1 MKRIALILITALL
14 SSSCATIL
22 KTKSYELNVSSDQ
35 RNSQVQIHD
44 SVYSLPAK
52 VEVKRSKH
60 DLKMLL
66 ISDSSK
72 VDFVVRSAP
81 NPTFLYWNLIG
92 FYTCP
97 IFYGVDLTNS
107 KRFYYGKS
115 VYLNTRDTVRFLN
128 PPTRQF
134 WNDFFSEK
142 HNGNRK
148 DFNLTLSIPYVN
160 GFNFEPED
168 FGTKVNT
175 GYWGLSVGLEYF
187 YRADQYMKLKFVA
200 ASDFWVPVPA
210 AVTPA
215 DVRESLHTSYGEITN
230 NWRFG
235 KIDLG
240 LGLNYCRN
248 NWTYIDETDIDNS
261 IVIRRRRQSLGLT
274 ANSYLQV
281 SKVFFIGLVYRPT
294 FVEVHPSFGYQYEH
308 LISLDF
314 EFKIPL
320 NK

>member
-1 MKRIALILITALL
+1 MKKITLILIIVLL

-35 RNSQVQIHD
+35 RNSQVQIYD
-44 SVYSLPAK
+44 SVYSLPAQ
-52 VEVKRSKH
+52 VEVKRSKQ
-60 DLKMLL
+60 DLPMVL
-66 ISDSSK
+66 ILDSSK

-115 VYLNTRDTVRFLN
+115 VYLNSQDSVRVLN

-134 WNDFFSEK
+134 WTDFFSES
-142 HNGNRK
+142 HNGSWK

-160 GFNFEPED
+160 GFNFEPEGY
-168 FGTKVNT
+168 GTKVNT
-175 GYWGLSVGLEYF
+175 GYWGFSLGLEYF
-187 YRADQYMKLKFVA
+187 HRTDQYLKLKFVA

-210 AVTPA
+210 AVTPG
-215 DVRESLHTSYGEITN
+215 DVMERLYTSYGEISN

-240 LGLNYCRN
+240 FGLNYCRN
-248 NWTYIDETDIDNS
+248 NWSFIDETDLDNS
-261 IVIRRRRQSLGLT
+261 IFIRRRRQSLGLT
-274 ANSYLQV
+274 ANTYFQF

-294 FVEVHPSFGYQYEH
+294 FYEIHPSSGYKYEH